1 MSNMNRVEKEVCGRT
16 LSFEH
21 GRVARQADGG
31 LLARYGDTV
40 ILASA
45 VYAKE
50 PPKDYLDYFPLI
62 VDYRVLAYAAGKIP
76 GGFFKREG
84 KPRDKETLTC
94 RLIDRPIRPL
104 FPANFRADTQIVEY
118 LLSTDLE
125 NESEFLGL
133 IAASAALHI
142 SEIPFQGPI
151 GACRVAKINGEF
163 VLNPPMTK
171 EAEAE
176 MWMLYVGIG
185 DEVMTI
191 AGQAREVSPE
201 DIDKGWEL
209 ARPVIKQTLDLQN
222 ELRALV
228 GKPKLVNDKPNVPPE
243 LEAEIRRT
251 AADRIK
257 AANCIV
263 DKLSRGNARSE
274 CSRAVIAELAEK
286 FPNSEKQI
294 REVLDEMV
302 GEDMRKKVIETGVR
316 LDGRKESE
324 VRPIDCS
331 VGVLPRAHGSALFTR
346 GQTQSLSA
354 TTLGTKQDEQVVD
367 DVELE
372 QEERKSYMLH
382 YNFPPFS
389 VGEVKFLRG
398 PGRREIGHGDLAE
411 RGLEAV
417 IPKEEDFPYTIRI
430 VSDILE
436 SNGSSSMASVC
447 AGSLSLMDA
456 GVPIK
461 ASVAGMAMGLITDGD
476 PAASLGT
483 SMPKGAKY
491 TIVTDILGDEDH
503 YGYMDFKVAGTRK
516 GITAI
521 QLDLKLPGVPYS
533 VLAESI
539 RKATTARIHVLD
551 IMDQVIDKPRSDI
564 SKYAPRIVSIVI
576 DKEKIGT
583 VIGPGGKM
591 IRKIT
596 EETGATIDIEDDGTV
611 TIASNK
617 ADSLNAAREWVES
630 LVAEVEVGK
639 LYEGTV
645 TRLMNFGAFVEVLP
659 GKEGLVHISQLG
671 PERYN
676 RVEDAVREGDK
687 VWVKV
692 VEIDDMGRV
701 NLSRRKAM
709 EERGEIPMSDDTGIA
724 SRPPRRGGPPHRGH
738 GDRRDRRGPRR

>member
-1 MSNMNRVEKEVCGRT
+1 MSKIHRVEKEVCGRT
-16 LSFEH
+16 LSLEH
-21 GRVARQADGG
+21 GRVARQSDGG

-50 PPKDYLDYFPLI
+50 PPKEYLDYFPLI

-84 KPRDKETLTC
+84 RPRDKETLTC

-118 LLSTDLE
+118 LFSTDLE

-133 IAASAALHI
+133 VAASAALHI
-142 SEIPFQGPI
+142 SDIPFQGPI
-151 GACRVAKINGEF
+151 GACRVGKIDGEF
-163 VLNPPMTK
+163 VLNPPMAGED
-171 EAEAE
+171 EAD

-185 DEVMTI
+185 DQVMTI
-191 AGQAREVSPE
+191 AGQAREASPE

-209 ARPVIKQTLDLQN
+209 AQPVIKQTIDLQN
-222 ELRALV
+222 ELRALA
-228 GKPKLVNDKPNVPPE
+228 GKPKLVIDKPNVPPE
-243 LEAEIRRT
+243 LEAEIRKV
-251 AADRIK
+251 AADRVK
-257 AANCIV
+257 AANDIV
-263 DKLSRGNARSE
+263 DKLSRGKTRS
-274 CSRAVIAELAEK
+274 SLQRVVIAELAEK
-286 FPNSEKQI
+286 FPDSDKMI
-294 REVLDEMV
+294 KEVLDEMF
-302 GEDMRKKVIETGVR
+302 GEDMRRRVLETGVR
-316 LDGRKESE
+316 LDGRKETE
-324 VRPIDCS
+324 VREIDCA

-346 GQTQSLSA
+346 GQTQSLAA
-354 TTLGTKQDEQVVD
+354 TTLGTRQDEQVID

-372 QEERKSYMLH
+372 VEERKSYMLH

-417 IPKEEDFPYTIRI
+417 IPREEDFPYTVRI

-461 ASVAGMAMGLITDGD
+461 AAVAGMAMGLITDGD
-476 PAASLGT
+476 PSTSLGASL
-483 SMPKGAKY
+483 PKGAKY
-491 TIVTDILGDEDH
+491 RIVTDILGDEDH

-516 GITAI
+516 GITSI

-533 VLAESI
+533 VLAEAI
-539 RKATTARIHVLD
+539 RKATTARLSVLD
-551 IMDQVIDKPRSDI
+551 IMGQTIDKPRPDI
-564 SKYAPRIVSIVI
+564 SKYAPRIISIVI

-617 ADSLNAAREWVES
+617 AESLNAAREWVES

-639 LYEGTV
+639 LYEGMV
-645 TRLMNFGAFVEVLP
+645 TRIMNFGAFVEVLP

-676 RVEDAVREGDK
+676 RVEDAVRVGDK
-687 VWVKV
+687 VWVKA
-692 VEIDDMGRV
+692 VEIDDMGRI

-724 SRPPRRGGPPHRGH
+724 SRPPRRSGPPRRGRD
-738 GDRRDRRGPRR
+738 DRRDRRGPRR

>member
-1 MSNMNRVEKEVCGRT
+1 MHKVEKEVCGRT

-21 GRVARQADGG
+21 GSVARQSDGG

-50 PPKDYLDYFPLI
+50 PPKEYLDYFPLI

-104 FPANFRADTQIVEY
+104 FPPNFRADTQIVEY

-133 IAASAALHI
+133 IAASCALHI
-142 SEIPFQGPI
+142 SDIPFQGPI
-151 GACRVAKINGEF
+151 GACRVGKINGEF

-171 EAEAE
+171 EPEAE

-185 DEVMTI
+185 DQVMTI

-209 ARPVIKQTLDLQN
+209 AAPVIKQTIDLQH

-243 LEAEIRRT
+243 LEAEIRKT
-251 AADRIK
+251 AADRVK
-257 AANCIV
+257 AANDIV
-263 DKLSRGNARSE
+263 DKLSRGNARS
-274 CSRAVIAELAEK
+274 SMQRAVIAELAPK
-286 FPNSEKQI
+286 FPGSDKMIKET
-294 REVLDEMV
+294 LDEMF
-302 GEDMRKKVIETGVR
+302 GEDMRRRVLETGVR
-316 LDGRKESE
+316 LDGRKETE
-324 VRPIDCS
+324 VRQIDCA

-346 GQTQSLSA
+346 GQTQSLAA
-354 TTLGTKQDEQVVD
+354 TTLGTRQDEQVID

-372 QEERKSYMLH
+372 VEERKSYMLH

-417 IPKEEDFPYTIRI
+417 IPKDEDFPYTVRI

-461 ASVAGMAMGLITDGD
+461 AAVAGMAMGLITDGD
-476 PAASLGT
+476 IS
-483 SMPKGAKY
+483 KGAKY
-491 TIVTDILGDEDH
+491 RIVTDILGDEDH

-533 VLAESI
+533 VLAEGI
-539 RKATTARIHVLD
+539 RRATTARLGVLD
-551 IMDQVIDKPRSDI
+551 IMDRTLDKPRPEL

-617 ADSLNAAREWVES
+617 VDALNAAKAWVES
-630 LVAEVEVGK
+630 LVEEVEVGK
-639 LYEGTV
+639 IYEGTV

-676 RVEDAVREGDK
+676 RVEDAVHEGDK

-692 VEIDDMGRV
+692 VEIDDMGRL

-709 EERGEIPMSDDTGIA
+709 EERGEIPPSDDSGIA
-724 SRPPRRGGPPHRGH
+724 SRPPRRGGPPFRGG
-738 GDRRDRRGPRR
+738 GDRHDRRGPRR

>member
-1 MSNMNRVEKEVCGRT
+1 MQRVEKEVCGRT

-21 GRVARQADGG
+21 GQVARQADGG

-50 PPKDYLDYFPLI
+50 PPKEYLDYFPLI

-104 FPANFRADTQIVEY
+104 FPPNFRADTQIVEY

-133 IAASAALHI
+133 IAASCALHI
-142 SEIPFQGPI
+142 SDIPFQGPI
-151 GACRVAKINGEF
+151 GACRVGKINGEF

-171 EAEAE
+171 EPEAE

-185 DEVMTI
+185 DQVMTI

-209 ARPVIKQTLDLQN
+209 AIPVIKQTIDLQN

-228 GKPKLVNDKPNVPPE
+228 GKPKLVNDKPNVPAE
-243 LEAEIRRT
+243 LEAEIRKI
-251 AADRIK
+251 AADRVK
-257 AANCIV
+257 AANDIV
-263 DKLSRGNARSE
+263 DKLSRGNTRSTMQ
-274 CSRAVIAELAEK
+274 RAVIAELAPK
-286 FPNSEKQI
+286 FPGSDKMIKET
-294 REVLDEMV
+294 LDEMF
-302 GEDMRKKVIETGVR
+302 GEDMRRRVLETGVR
-316 LDGRKESE
+316 LDGRNENE
-324 VRPIDCS
+324 VRQIDCA

-346 GQTQSLSA
+346 GQTQSLAA
-354 TTLGTKQDEQVVD
+354 TTLGTRQDEQVID

-372 QEERKSYMLH
+372 VEERKSYMLH

-417 IPKEEDFPYTIRI
+417 IPRDENFPYTVRI

-456 GVPIK
+456 GVPVK
-461 ASVAGMAMGLITDGD
+461 AAVAGMAMGLITDGD
-476 PAASLGT
+476 IA
-483 SMPKGAKY
+483 KGAKY
-491 TIVTDILGDEDH
+491 RIVTDIMGDEDH
-503 YGYMDFKVAGTRK
+503 YGYMDFKIVGTRK

-533 VLAESI
+533 VLAEGI
-539 RKATTARIHVLD
+539 RRATTARFGVLD
-551 IMDQVIDKPRSDI
+551 IMDRTLDKPRADL

-591 IRKIT
+591 IRRIT

-617 ADSLNAAREWVES
+617 VDSLNAAKAWVES
-630 LVAEVEVGK
+630 LVEEVEVGK
-639 LYEGTV
+639 IYEGTV

-676 RVEDAVREGDK
+676 RVENAVHEGDK

-692 VEIDDMGRV
+692 VEIDDMGRL

-709 EERGEIPMSDDTGIA
+709 EERGEIPPSDDSGIA
-724 SRPPRRGGPPHRGH
+724 SRPPRRGGPPFRGG
-738 GDRRDRRGPRR
+738 GDRHDRRGPRR

>member
-1 MSNMNRVEKEVCGRT
+1 LYRVEKEVCGRT
-16 LSFEH
+16 LSFEF
-21 GRVARQADGG
+21 GRVAKQSDGG
-31 LLARYGDTV
+31 VLARYGDTV

-45 VYAKE
+45 VYKKE
-50 PPKDYLDYFPLI
+50 PLSTYQDFFPLT
-62 VDYRVLAYAAGKIP
+62 VDYRELAYAAGKIP

-104 FPANFRADTQIVEY
+104 FPPNFRSETQIVAY
-118 LLSTDLE
+118 LLSTDFL
-125 NESEFLGL
+125 NESDLLGL
-133 IAASAALHI
+133 LAASAALHV
-142 SEIPFQGPI
+142 SEIPFLGPI
-151 GACRVAKINGEF
+151 GACRVGKIAGEY
-163 VLNPPMTK
+163 VLNPDMSK

-176 MWMLYVGIG
+176 MWMMYVGIG
-185 DEVMTI
+185 DQVMTI
-191 AGQAREVSPE
+191 AGQAKEASPE

-209 ARPVIKQTLDLQN
+209 AAPVIRQTIELQE
-222 ELRALV
+222 ELRRAV
-228 GKPKLVNDKPNVPPE
+228 GKPKLVVEKPLVAPE
-243 LEAEIRRT
+243 LETEVRT
-251 AADRIK
+251 RAADKVK
-257 AANCIV
+257 AANDIT
-263 DKLSRGNARSE
+263 DKLARGNARTQL
-274 CSRAVIAELAEK
+274 ALALIAELAEK
-286 FPNSEKQI
+286 FPDSEKAI
-294 REVLDEMV
+294 KELLDEMA
-302 GEDMRKKVIETGVR
+302 GADMLHRVLTTGIR
-316 LDGRKESE
+316 LDGRKETE
-324 VRPIDCS
+324 VRPIECA

-346 GQTQSLSA
+346 GQTQSLAA
-354 TTLGTKQDEQVVD
+354 TTLGTKQDEQVID

-372 QEERKSYMLH
+372 MEEKKSFMLH

-398 PGRREIGHGDLAE
+398 PGRRDIGHGDLAE
-411 RGLEAV
+411 RGLAAV
-417 IPKEEDFPYTIRI
+417 IPVEGEFPYTVRV

-461 ASVAGMAMGLITDGD
+461 AAVAGMAMGLITEGEI
-476 PAASLGT
+476 A
-483 SMPKGAKY
+483 KGAPY
-491 TIVTDILGDEDH
+491 RIVTDILGDEDH

-533 VLAESI
+533 VLAEGL
-539 RKATTARIHVLD
+539 RRATTARLHVLD
-551 IMDQVIDKPRSDI
+551 IMDAAIDKPRPDI

-591 IRKIT
+591 IRRIT

-611 TIASNK
+611 TIAATNPE
-617 ADSLNAAREWVES
+617 ALNAAKEWVES

-639 LYEGTV
+639 VYEGTV
-645 TRLMNFGAFVEVLP
+645 TRLMSFGAFVEILP

-671 PERYN
+671 PERYHN
-676 RVEDAVREGDK
+676 VEDAVHVGDK

-692 VEIDDMGRV
+692 VEIDDQDRV
-701 NLSRRKAM
+701 NLSRKKAM
-709 EERGEIPMSDDTGIA
+709 EERGEIPPSDDPGLA
-724 SRPPRRGGPPHRGH
+724 VRPPRRGGPPRH
-738 GDRRDRRGPRR
+738 GDRDRGRGGRDRDDRRRRRF

>member
-1 MSNMNRVEKEVCGRT
+1 MSKINRVEKEVCGRT

-50 PPKDYLDYFPLI
+50 PPKEYLDYFPLI

-133 IAASAALHI
+133 VAASAALHI

-151 GACRVAKINGEF
+151 GACRVAKLGGEF
-163 VLNPPMTK
+163 VLNPPMTE

-185 DEVMTI
+185 DQVMTI

-209 ARPVIKQTLDLQN
+209 ALPVIKQTIDLQN
-222 ELRALV
+222 ELRQLV
-228 GKPKLVNDKPNVPPE
+228 GRPKLSNEKPNVAPE
-243 LEAEIRRT
+243 LEAEIRRV
-251 AADRIK
+251 AADRVK
-257 AANCIV
+257 AANATV
-263 DKLSRGNARSE
+263 DKLARGNARGE
-274 CSRAVIAELAEK
+274 LSRAVIAELAEK
-286 FPNSEKQI
+286 FPDSEKQMK
-294 REVLDEMV
+294 EVLDEMV
-302 GEDMRKKVIETGVR
+302 GEDMRRRVLETGVR
-316 LDGRKESE
+316 LDGRKENE
-324 VRPIDCS
+324 VRPIDCA

-346 GQTQSLSA
+346 GQTQSLAA
-354 TTLGTKQDEQVVD
+354 TTLGTKQDEQVID

-372 QEERKSYMLH
+372 AEERKSYMLH

-411 RGLEAV
+411 RAVEAV
-417 IPKEEDFPYTIRI
+417 IPREEDFPYTIRI

-456 GVPIK
+456 GVPVK
-461 ASVAGMAMGLITDGD
+461 ASVAGMAMGLITDGEI
-476 PAASLGT
+476 A
-483 SMPKGAKY
+483 KGARY
-491 TIVTDILGDEDH
+491 LIVTDIMGDEDH
-503 YGYMDFKVAGTRK
+503 YGYMDFKVAGTRQ

-533 VLAESI
+533 VLAEGI
-539 RKATTARIHVLD
+539 RKATTARLSVLD
-551 IMDQVIDKPRSDI
+551 VMDRVIDKPRSDI

-617 ADSLNAAREWVES
+617 AEALNAAREWVES

-676 RVEDAVREGDK
+676 RVEDAVQVGDK

-724 SRPPRRGGPPHRGH
+724 SRPPRRGGPPHRGR
-738 GDRRDRRGPRR
+738 GRDDRHDRRGSRR

>member
-1 MSNMNRVEKEVCGRT
+1 MQRVEKEVCGRT
-16 LSFEH
+16 LSLEH
-21 GRVARQADGG
+21 GQVARQSDGG
-31 LLARYGDTV
+31 VLARYGDTV

-50 PPKDYLDYFPLI
+50 PPKEYLDYFPLI

-133 IAASAALHI
+133 VAASAALHI
-142 SEIPFQGPI
+142 SEIPFQGPV
-151 GACRVAKINGEF
+151 GACRVGKFGDEF
-163 VLNPPMTK
+163 VLNPPMTRET
-171 EAEAE
+171 EAD

-185 DEVMTI
+185 DQVMTI

-209 ARPVIKQTLDLQN
+209 AQPVIKQTIELQE
-222 ELRALV
+222 ELRKLV

-243 LEAEIRRT
+243 LEAEIRRV
-251 AADRIK
+251 AADRVK
-257 AANCIV
+257 AIHDTV
-263 DKLSRGNARSE
+263 DKLARGNARSQL
-274 CSRAVIAELAEK
+274 SRAVIAELAPK
-286 FPNSEKQI
+286 FPGSDKMI
-294 REVLDEMV
+294 KEVLDEMF
-302 GEDMRKKVIETGVR
+302 GEDMRRRVLETGVR
-316 LDGRKESE
+316 LDGRNETE
-324 VRPIDCS
+324 VRQIDCA

-346 GQTQSLSA
+346 GQTQSLAA
-354 TTLGTKQDEQVVD
+354 TTLGTRQDEQVID

-372 QEERKSYMLH
+372 VEERKSYMLH

-417 IPKEEDFPYTIRI
+417 IPRDENFPYTVRI

-456 GVPIK
+456 GVPVK
-461 ASVAGMAMGLITDGD
+461 AAVAGMAMGLITDGD
-476 PAASLGT
+476 IS
-483 SMPKGAKY
+483 KGAKY
-491 TIVTDILGDEDH
+491 RIVTDIMGDEDH

-533 VLAESI
+533 VLAEGI
-539 RKATTARIHVLD
+539 RRSTTARIGVLD
-551 IMDQVIDKPRSDI
+551 IMDKTIDKPRPDL

-617 ADSLNAAREWVES
+617 VDSLNAAKAWVES
-630 LVAEVEVGK
+630 LVEEVEVGK
-639 LYEGTV
+639 IYEGTV

-709 EERGEIPMSDDTGIA
+709 EERGEIPPSDDSGIA
-724 SRPPRRGGPPHRGH
+724 SRPPRRGGPPFRGG

>member
-1 MSNMNRVEKEVCGRT
+1 MHKVEKEVCGRT

-21 GRVARQADGG
+21 GSVARQSDGG

-50 PPKDYLDYFPLI
+50 PPKEYLDYFPLI

-133 IAASAALHI
+133 IAASCALHI
-142 SEIPFQGPI
+142 SDIPFQGPI
-151 GACRVAKINGEF
+151 GACRVGKIGGEF

-171 EAEAE
+171 EPEAE

-185 DEVMTI
+185 DQVMTI
-191 AGQAREVSPE
+191 AGQAREVSRE

-209 ARPVIKQTLDLQN
+209 AIPVIKQTIDLQS

-243 LEAEIRRT
+243 LEAEIRKT
-251 AADRIK
+251 AADRVK
-257 AANCIV
+257 AANDIV
-263 DKLSRGNARSE
+263 DKLSRGNARS
-274 CSRAVIAELAEK
+274 SMQRAVIAELSEK
-286 FPNSEKQI
+286 FPGSDKMIKET
-294 REVLDEMV
+294 LDEMF
-302 GEDMRKKVIETGVR
+302 GEDMRRRVLETGVR
-316 LDGRKESE
+316 LDGRKETE
-324 VRPIDCS
+324 VRQIDCA

-346 GQTQSLSA
+346 GQTQSLAA
-354 TTLGTKQDEQVVD
+354 TTLGTRQDEQVID

-372 QEERKSYMLH
+372 VEERKSYMLH

-417 IPKEEDFPYTIRI
+417 IPKDEDFPYTVRI

-436 SNGSSSMASVC
+436 SNGSSSMASIC

-456 GVPIK
+456 GVPVK
-461 ASVAGMAMGLITDGD
+461 AAVAGMAMGLITDGD
-476 PAASLGT
+476 IS
-483 SMPKGAKY
+483 KGAKY
-491 TIVTDILGDEDH
+491 RIVTDIMGDEDH

-533 VLAESI
+533 VLAEGI
-539 RKATTARIHVLD
+539 RQSTTARLSVLD
-551 IMDQVIDKPRSDI
+551 IMDRTIDKPRPDL

-617 ADSLNAAREWVES
+617 VDALNAAKAWVES
-630 LVAEVEVGK
+630 LVEEVEVGK
-639 LYEGTV
+639 IYEGTV

-676 RVEDAVREGDK
+676 RVEDAVHEGDK

-692 VEIDDMGRV
+692 VEIDDMGRL

-709 EERGEIPMSDDTGIA
+709 EERGEIPPSDDSGIA
-724 SRPPRRGGPPHRGH
+724 SRPPRRGGPPFRGG
-738 GDRRDRRGPRR
+738 GDRHDRRGPRR

>member
-1 MSNMNRVEKEVCGRT
+1 MSKTNRVEKEVCGRT

-21 GRVARQADGG
+21 GSVARQADGG

-50 PPKDYLDYFPLI
+50 PPREYLDYFPLI

-133 IAASAALHI
+133 VAASAALHI
-142 SEIPFQGPI
+142 SDIPFLGPI
-151 GACRVAKINGEF
+151 GACRVGKIGGEF

-171 EAEAE
+171 EPEAE
-176 MWMLYVGIG
+176 MWMLYVSIG
-185 DEVMTI
+185 DQVMTI
-191 AGQAREVSPE
+191 AGQALEVSPE

-209 ARPVIKQTLDLQN
+209 AQPVIKQTIEMQE
-222 ELRALV
+222 ELRKLV
-228 GKPKLVNDKPNVPPE
+228 GKPKLVNDKPNVPAE
-243 LEAEIRRT
+243 LEAEIRKV
-251 AADRIK
+251 AADRVK
-257 AANCIV
+257 SANEIV
-263 DKLSRGNARSE
+263 DKLSRGNTRRSLQ
-274 CSRAVIAELAEK
+274 RAVIAELAEK
-286 FPNSEKQI
+286 FPDSDKMI
-294 REVLDEMV
+294 KEVLDEMF
-302 GEDMRKKVIETGVR
+302 GEDMRRRVLETGVR
-316 LDGRKESE
+316 LDGRKETE
-324 VRPIDCS
+324 VREIDCA

-346 GQTQSLSA
+346 GQTQSLAA
-354 TTLGTKQDEQVVD
+354 TTLGTRQDEQVID

-372 QEERKSYMLH
+372 VEERKSYMLL

-417 IPKEEDFPYTIRI
+417 IPKDDDFPYTVRI

-456 GVPIK
+456 GVPVK
-461 ASVAGMAMGLITDGD
+461 AAVAGMAMGLITDGD
-476 PAASLGT
+476 IA
-483 SMPKGAKY
+483 KGAKY
-491 TIVTDILGDEDH
+491 RIVTDILGDEDH

-516 GITAI
+516 GITSI

-533 VLAESI
+533 VLAEGI
-539 RKATTARIHVLD
+539 RRATTARLGVLD
-551 IMDQVIDKPRSDI
+551 IMDRTLDKPRPDL

-617 ADSLNAAREWVES
+617 VDALNAAKAWVES
-630 LVAEVEVGK
+630 LVEEVEVGK
-639 LYEGTV
+639 LYEGRV
-645 TRLMNFGAFVEVLP
+645 TRIMNFGAFVEVLP

-676 RVEDAVREGDK
+676 RVEDAVNEGDR

-709 EERGEIPMSDDTGIA
+709 EERGEIPPSDDTGIA
-724 SRPPRRGGPPHRGH
+724 SRPPRRGGPPHRGRD
-738 GDRRDRRGPRR
+738 GRRDRRGPRR

>member
-1 MSNMNRVEKEVCGRT
+1 MSKINRVEKDVCGRT

-21 GRVARQADGG
+21 GLVARQSDGG

-50 PPKDYLDYFPLI
+50 PPKDYLDYFPMI

-133 IAASAALHI
+133 VAASAALHI
-142 SEIPFQGPI
+142 SDIPFQGPI
-151 GACRVAKINGEF
+151 GACRVGKINGEF
-163 VLNPPMTK
+163 VLNPPMTREP
-171 EAEAE
+171 EAD

-185 DEVMTI
+185 DQVMTI

-209 ARPVIKQTLDLQN
+209 AQPVIKQTIDLQH

-243 LEAEIRRT
+243 LEAEIRRV
-251 AADRIK
+251 AADGVK
-257 AANCIV
+257 AANDTV
-263 DKLSRGNARSE
+263 DKLARGTARSALQR
-274 CSRAVIAELAEK
+274 SVIAGLAEK
-286 FPNSEKQI
+286 FPGSDKMIKET
-294 REVLDEMV
+294 LDEMF
-302 GEDMRKKVIETGVR
+302 GEDMRRRVLETGVR
-316 LDGRKESE
+316 LDGRNETE
-324 VRPIDCS
+324 VRQIDCA

-346 GQTQSLSA
+346 GQTQSLAA
-354 TTLGTKQDEQVVD
+354 TTLGTRQDEQVID

-372 QEERKSYMLH
+372 VEERKSYMLH

-417 IPKEEDFPYTIRI
+417 IPKDDDFPYTVRI

-456 GVPIK
+456 GVPVK
-461 ASVAGMAMGLITDGD
+461 AAVAGMAMGLITDGD
-476 PAASLGT
+476 IA
-483 SMPKGAKY
+483 KGAKY
-491 TIVTDILGDEDH
+491 RIVTDIMGDEDH

-533 VLAESI
+533 VLAEGI
-539 RKATTARIHVLD
+539 RKATTARMSVLD
-551 IMDQVIDKPRSDI
+551 IMDKVIDKPRPDL

-617 ADSLNAAREWVES
+617 VDALNAAKEWVES

-639 LYEGTV
+639 TYEGTV

-709 EERGEIPMSDDTGIA
+709 EERGEIPPSDDTGIA
-724 SRPPRRGGPPHRGH
+724 SRPPRRGGPPHRGRD
-738 GDRRDRRGPRR
+738 DRRPRR

>member
-1 MSNMNRVEKEVCGRT
+1 MQRVEKEVCGRT

-21 GRVARQADGG
+21 GQVARQSDGG
-31 LLARYGDTV
+31 ILARYGDTV

-118 LLSTDLE
+118 LLSTDME

-133 IAASAALHI
+133 IAASCALHI
-142 SEIPFQGPI
+142 SDIPFQGPI
-151 GACRVAKINGEF
+151 GACRVGKINGEF

-171 EAEAE
+171 EPEAD

-185 DEVMTI
+185 DQVMTI

-209 ARPVIKQTLDLQN
+209 AVPVIKQTIDLQN

-228 GKPKLVNDKPNVPPE
+228 GKPKLVNDKPNVPAE
-243 LEAEIRRT
+243 LEAEIRKV
-251 AADRIK
+251 AADRVK
-257 AANCIV
+257 AANDTV
-263 DKLSRGNARSE
+263 DKLSRGNTRS
-274 CSRAVIAELAEK
+274 SMQRAVIAELAPK
-286 FPNSEKQI
+286 FPGSDKMIKET
-294 REVLDEMV
+294 LDEMF
-302 GEDMRKKVIETGVR
+302 GEDMRRRVLETGVR
-316 LDGRKESE
+316 LDGRNETE
-324 VRPIDCS
+324 VRQIDCA
-331 VGVLPRAHGSALFTR
+331 VGILPRAHGSALFTR
-346 GQTQSLSA
+346 GQTQSLAA
-354 TTLGTKQDEQVVD
+354 TTLGTRQDEQVID

-372 QEERKSYMLH
+372 VEERKSYMLH

-417 IPKEEDFPYTIRI
+417 IPKDDDFPYTVRI

-456 GVPIK
+456 GVPVK
-461 ASVAGMAMGLITDGD
+461 AAVAGMAMGLITDGD
-476 PAASLGT
+476 IS
-483 SMPKGAKY
+483 KGAKY
-491 TIVTDILGDEDH
+491 RIVTDIMGDEDH
-503 YGYMDFKVAGTRK
+503 YGYMDFKIVGTRK

-533 VLAESI
+533 VLAEGI
-539 RKATTARIHVLD
+539 RRSTTARLGVLD
-551 IMDQVIDKPRSDI
+551 IMDKAIDKPRPDL
-564 SKYAPRIVSIVI
+564 SKYAPRIISIVI

-591 IRKIT
+591 IRRIT

-617 ADSLNAAREWVES
+617 VDSLNAAKAWVES
-630 LVAEVEVGK
+630 LVEVAEVGK

-676 RVEDAVREGDK
+676 RVEDAVKEGDK

-692 VEIDDMGRV
+692 VEIDDMGRL

-709 EERGEIPMSDDTGIA
+709 EERGEIPPSDDSGIA
-724 SRPPRRGGPPHRGH
+724 ARPPRRGGPPFRGG
-738 GDRRDRRGPRR
+738 GDRHDRRGPRR

>member
-1 MSNMNRVEKEVCGRT
+1 MQRVERDICGRK

-50 PPKDYLDYFPLI
+50 PPREYLDYFPLI

-142 SEIPFQGPI
+142 SEIPFLGPI
-151 GACRVAKINGEF
+151 GACRVAKIGGEF
-163 VLNPPMTK
+163 VLNPPMTR

-185 DEVMTI
+185 DQVMTI

-209 ARPVIKQTLDLQN
+209 AQPVIKETIDLQN

-243 LEAEIRRT
+243 LEAAIRTT
-251 AADRIK
+251 AADRVK
-257 AANCIV
+257 ATNDIV
-263 DKLSRGNARSE
+263 DKLSRGGARGVLQ
-274 CSRAVIAELAEK
+274 RAVISEL
-286 FPNSEKQI
+286 SEKYPSSDKMI
-294 REVLDEMV
+294 KEVLDEMF
-302 GEDMRKKVIETGVR
+302 GEDMRRRVLETGVR
-316 LDGRKESE
+316 LDGRNESE
-324 VRPIDCS
+324 VRPIECA

-346 GQTQSLSA
+346 GQTQSLAA
-354 TTLGTKQDEQVVD
+354 TTLGTKQDEQVID

-372 QEERKSYMLH
+372 VEERKSYMLH
-382 YNFPPFS
+382 YNFPPLS

-417 IPKEEDFPYTIRI
+417 IPREEDFPYTVRI

-456 GVPIK
+456 GVPVK
-461 ASVAGMAMGLITDGD
+461 AAVAGMAMGLITDGD
-476 PAASLGT
+476 IA
-483 SMPKGAKY
+483 KGAKY
-491 TIVTDILGDEDH
+491 RIVTDILGDEDH

-533 VLAESI
+533 VLAEGI
-539 RKATTARIHVLD
+539 RKATTARLSVLD
-551 IMDQVIDKPRSDI
+551 IMDKAIDKPRPDL

-617 ADSLNAAREWVES
+617 VDALNAAKEWVES
-630 LVAEVEVGK
+630 LVEEVQVGK

-676 RVEDAVREGDK
+676 RVEDAVNEGDK

-709 EERGEIPMSDDTGIA
+709 EERGEIPPSDDTGIA
-724 SRPPRRGGPPHRGH
+724 SRPPRRGGPPHRGRD
-738 GDRRDRRGPRR
+738 DRRDRRGPRR

>member
-1 MSNMNRVEKEVCGRT
+1 MQRVEKEVCGRT

-21 GRVARQADGG
+21 GQVARQSDGG
-31 LLARYGDTV
+31 ILARYGDTV

-104 FPANFRADTQIVEY
+104 FPPNFRADTQIVEY
-118 LLSTDLE
+118 LLSTDME

-133 IAASAALHI
+133 IAASCALHI
-142 SEIPFQGPI
+142 SDIPFQGPI
-151 GACRVAKINGEF
+151 GACRVGKINGEF

-171 EAEAE
+171 EPEAE

-185 DEVMTI
+185 DQVMTI

-209 ARPVIKQTLDLQN
+209 AVPVIKQTIDLQN

-228 GKPKLVNDKPNVPPE
+228 GKPKLVNDKPNVPAE
-243 LEAEIRRT
+243 LEAEIRKV
-251 AADRIK
+251 AVDRVK
-257 AANCIV
+257 AANDIV
-263 DKLSRGNARSE
+263 DKLSRGNTRSTMQ
-274 CSRAVIAELAEK
+274 RAVIAELAPK
-286 FPNSEKQI
+286 FPGSDKMIKET
-294 REVLDEMV
+294 LDEMF
-302 GEDMRKKVIETGVR
+302 GEDMRRRVLETGVR
-316 LDGRKESE
+316 LDGRNETE
-324 VRPIDCS
+324 VRQIDCA

-346 GQTQSLSA
+346 GQTQSLAA
-354 TTLGTKQDEQVVD
+354 TTLGTRQDEQVID

-372 QEERKSYMLH
+372 VEERKSYMLH

-417 IPKEEDFPYTIRI
+417 IPKDDDFPYTVRI

-456 GVPIK
+456 GVPVK
-461 ASVAGMAMGLITDGD
+461 AAVAGMAMGLITDGD
-476 PAASLGT
+476 IS
-483 SMPKGAKY
+483 KGAKY
-491 TIVTDILGDEDH
+491 MIVTDIMGDEDH
-503 YGYMDFKVAGTRK
+503 YGYMDFKIVGTRK

-533 VLAESI
+533 VLAEGI
-539 RKATTARIHVLD
+539 RRSTTARLGVLD
-551 IMDQVIDKPRSDI
+551 IMDKAIDKPRPDL

-576 DKEKIGT
+576 DKAKIGT

-591 IRKIT
+591 IRRIT

-617 ADSLNAAREWVES
+617 VDSLNAAKAWVES
-630 LVAEVEVGK
+630 LVEEVEVGK

-676 RVEDAVREGDK
+676 QVEDAVREGDK

-692 VEIDDMGRV
+692 MEIDEMGRV

-709 EERGEIPMSDDTGIA
+709 EERGEIPPSDDSGIA
-724 SRPPRRGGPPHRGH
+724 SRPPRRGGPPFRGG
-738 GDRRDRRGPRR
+738 GDRHDRRGPRR

>member
-1 MSNMNRVEKEVCGRT
+1 VYRIEKEVCGRT
-16 LSFEH
+16 LSLEF
-21 GRVARQADGG
+21 GRVARQSDGG
-31 LLARYGDTV
+31 VLARYGDTV

-45 VYAKE
+45 VYRKE
-50 PPKDYLDYFPLI
+50 PPTTYQDFFPLT
-62 VDYRVLAYAAGKIP
+62 VDYRELAYAAGKIP

-94 RLIDRPIRPL
+94 RLIDRPVRPL
-104 FPANFRADTQIVEY
+104 FPPNFRNETQIVAY
-118 LLSTDLE
+118 LLSTDFE
-125 NESEFLGL
+125 NESDPLAL

-142 SEIPFQGPI
+142 SEIPFLGPI
-151 GACRVAKINGEF
+151 GACRVGKLGGEF
-163 VLNPPMTK
+163 VLNPLMGK
-171 EAEAE
+171 ENEAE
-176 MWMLYVGIG
+176 MWMIYVGIG

-191 AGQAREVSPE
+191 AGQAKEASPE

-209 ARPVIKQTLDLQN
+209 ARPVIKQTIDMQN
-222 ELRALV
+222 ELRAAI
-228 GKPKLVNDKPNVPPE
+228 GKPKLAFVKPLVPPE
-243 LEAEIRRT
+243 LLTEVKRLG
-251 AADRIK
+251 ADKVK
-257 AANCIV
+257 AANDIV
-263 DKLSRGNARSE
+263 DKLARGNTRTQLTQD
-274 CSRAVIAELAEK
+274 VIAALAEK
-286 FPNSEKQI
+286 FPDSDKAIKEL
-294 REVLDEMV
+294 LDEMA
-302 GEDMRKKVIETGVR
+302 GEDMRRRVLETGIR
-316 LDGRKESE
+316 LDGRKETE
-324 VRPIDCS
+324 VRPIECAI
-331 VGVLPRAHGSALFTR
+331 GILPRAHGSALFTR
-346 GQTQSLSA
+346 GQTQSLAA
-354 TTLGTKQDEQVVD
+354 TTLGTKQDEQVID

-372 QEERKSYMLH
+372 MEEKKSFMLH

-398 PGRREIGHGDLAE
+398 PGRRDIGHGDLAE
-411 RGLEAV
+411 RGLAAV
-417 IPKEEDFPYTIRI
+417 IPGEGDFPYTVRI

-461 ASVAGMAMGLITDGD
+461 AAVAGMAMGLITDGEI
-476 PAASLGT
+476 S
-483 SMPKGAKY
+483 KGAKY
-491 TIVTDILGDEDH
+491 RIVTDILGDEDH
-503 YGYMDFKVAGTRK
+503 YGYMDFKIAGTRK

-533 VLAESI
+533 VLAEGI
-539 RKATTARIHVLD
+539 RRATTARLHVLD
-551 IMDQVIDKPRSDI
+551 VMDATIDKPRPDL
-564 SKYAPRIVSIVI
+564 SKYAPRIISIVI

-617 ADSLNAAREWVES
+617 VDSLNAAKAWVES
-630 LVAEVEVGK
+630 LVEEVEVGK

-671 PERYN
+671 PDRY
-676 RVEDAVREGDK
+676 RQVEDAVHVGDK

-692 VEIDDMGRV
+692 VEIDDMGRL

-709 EERGEIPMSDDTGIA
+709 EERGEIPPSDDSGIA
-724 SRPPRRGGPPHRGH
+724 SRPPRRGGPPGR
-738 GDRRDRRGPRR
+738 GDRGRDDHRRRRY

>member
-1 MSNMNRVEKEVCGRT
+1 MSKISRVEKQVCGRT

-21 GRVARQADGG
+21 GGVARQADGG

-50 PPKDYLDYFPLI
+50 PPKEYLDYFPLI

-104 FPANFRADTQIVEY
+104 FPENFRADTQIVEY

-133 IAASAALHI
+133 VAASAALHI
-142 SEIPFQGPI
+142 SDIPFQGPI
-151 GACRVAKINGEF
+151 GACRVAKLGGEF

-185 DEVMTI
+185 DQVMTI
-191 AGQAREVSPE
+191 AGQAREVPPE
-201 DIDKGWEL
+201 DIDKGWAL
-209 ARPVIKQTLDLQN
+209 AQPVIKQTIELQE
-222 ELRALV
+222 ELRGLV
-228 GKPKLVNDKPNVPPE
+228 GKPKLVNEKPSVEPE
-243 LEAEIRRT
+243 LAAEIRRV
-251 AADRIK
+251 ALDRVK

-274 CSRAVIAELAEK
+274 CGRAVVAELGEK
-286 FPNSEKQI
+286 FPNCEKQI
-294 REVLDEMV
+294 REVLDELV
-302 GEDMRKKVIETGVR
+302 GEDMRKKVLETGVR

-324 VRPIDCS
+324 VRPIDCA

-346 GQTQSLSA
+346 GQTQSLAA

-417 IPKEEDFPYTIRI
+417 IPKEEDFPYTVRI

-456 GVPIK
+456 GVPVK
-461 ASVAGMAMGLITDGD
+461 AAVAGMAMGLITEGD
-476 PAASLGT
+476 IA
-483 SMPKGAKY
+483 KGAKY
-491 TIVTDILGDEDH
+491 LIVTDIIGDEDH

-533 VLAESI
+533 VLGEGI
-539 RKATTARIHVLD
+539 RKATTARLHVLD
-551 IMDQVIDKPRSDI
+551 IMDKVIDKPRPDI

-617 ADSLNAAREWVES
+617 AESLSAAKEWVES

-639 LYEGTV
+639 LYEGMV
-645 TRLMNFGAFVEVLP
+645 TRIINFGAFVEVLP

-671 PERYN
+671 PERYD
-676 RVEDAVREGDK
+676 RVEDAVRVGDK

-709 EERGEIPMSDDTGIA
+709 EERGEIPMSGDTGIA
-724 SRPPRRGGPPHRGH
+724 ARPPRRGGPSHRGRGH
-738 GDRRDRRGPRR
+738 DDRRDRRGHRH

>member
-1 MSNMNRVEKEVCGRT
+1 MQRVEKEVCGRT

-21 GRVARQADGG
+21 GQVARQADGG

-104 FPANFRADTQIVEY
+104 FPPNFRCDTQIVEY

-133 IAASAALHI
+133 IAASCALHI
-142 SEIPFQGPI
+142 SDIPFQGPI
-151 GACRVAKINGEF
+151 GACRVGKIGGEF

-171 EAEAE
+171 EPEAE

-185 DEVMTI
+185 DQVMTI

-209 ARPVIKQTLDLQN
+209 ARPVIKQTIELQE
-222 ELRALV
+222 ELRKLV

-243 LEAEIRRT
+243 LEAEIRRV
-251 AADRIK
+251 AVDRVK
-257 AANCIV
+257 VANDIV
-263 DKLSRGNARSE
+263 DKLARGNARGDLR
-274 CSRAVIAELAEK
+274 RAVIAELTEK
-286 FPNSEKQI
+286 FPGSDRQI
-294 REVLDEMV
+294 KEVLDEMT
-302 GEDMRKKVIETGVR
+302 GEEMRRRVLATGVR
-316 LDGRKESE
+316 LDGRNETE
-324 VRPIDCS
+324 VRQIDCA

-346 GQTQSLSA
+346 GQTQSLAA
-354 TTLGTKQDEQVVD
+354 TTLGTRQDEQVID

-372 QEERKSYMLH
+372 VEERKSYMLH

-417 IPKEEDFPYTIRI
+417 IPKDEDFPYTVRI

-461 ASVAGMAMGLITDGD
+461 AAVAGMAMGLITDGD
-476 PAASLGT
+476 IS
-483 SMPKGAKY
+483 KGAKY
-491 TIVTDILGDEDH
+491 RIVTDILGDEDH

-533 VLAESI
+533 VLAEGI
-539 RKATTARIHVLD
+539 RRATTARLGVLD
-551 IMDQVIDKPRSDI
+551 IMDRTLDKPRPEL

-617 ADSLNAAREWVES
+617 VDSLNAAKAWVES
-630 LVAEVEVGK
+630 LVEEVEVGK

-676 RVEDAVREGDK
+676 RVEDAVKEGDK

-692 VEIDDMGRV
+692 VEIDDMGRL

-709 EERGEIPMSDDTGIA
+709 EERGEIPASDDSGIA
-724 SRPPRRGGPPHRGH
+724 ARPPRRGGPPFRG
-738 GDRRDRRGPRR
+738 GGDRRGPRR

>member
-1 MSNMNRVEKEVCGRT
+1 MQRVEKEVCGRT

-21 GRVARQADGG
+21 GQVARQADGG

-50 PPKDYLDYFPLI
+50 PPKEYLDYFPLI

-104 FPANFRADTQIVEY
+104 FPPNFRCDTQIVEY

-133 IAASAALHI
+133 IAASCALHI
-142 SEIPFQGPI
+142 SDIPFQGPI
-151 GACRVAKINGEF
+151 GACRVGKIGGEF

-171 EAEAE
+171 EPEAE

-185 DEVMTI
+185 DQVMTI

-209 ARPVIKQTLDLQN
+209 ARPVIKQTIELQE
-222 ELRALV
+222 ELRKLV
-228 GKPKLVNDKPNVPPE
+228 GKPKLVNDKPNVLPE
-243 LEAEIRRT
+243 LEVEIRRV
-251 AADRIK
+251 AVDRVK
-257 AANCIV
+257 AANDIV
-263 DKLSRGNARSE
+263 DKLARGNARGDLR
-274 CSRAVIAELAEK
+274 RAVIAELAEK
-286 FPNSEKQI
+286 FPGSDRQI
-294 REVLDEMV
+294 KEVLDEMT
-302 GEDMRKKVIETGVR
+302 GEEMRRRVLATGVR
-316 LDGRKESE
+316 LDGRNETE
-324 VRPIDCS
+324 VRQIDCA

-346 GQTQSLSA
+346 GQTQSRAA
-354 TTLGTKQDEQVVD
+354 TTLGTRQDEQVID

-372 QEERKSYMLH
+372 VEERKSYMLH

-417 IPKEEDFPYTIRI
+417 IPKDEDFPYTVRI

-461 ASVAGMAMGLITDGD
+461 AAVAGMAMGLITDGD
-476 PAASLGT
+476 IS
-483 SMPKGAKY
+483 KGAKY
-491 TIVTDILGDEDH
+491 RIVTDIMGDEDH
-503 YGYMDFKVAGTRK
+503 YGYMDFKIVGTRK

-533 VLAESI
+533 VLAEGI
-539 RKATTARIHVLD
+539 RRATTARLGVLD
-551 IMDQVIDKPRSDI
+551 IMDRTLDKPRADL

-591 IRKIT
+591 IRRIT

-617 ADSLNAAREWVES
+617 VDSLNAAKAWVES
-630 LVAEVEVGK
+630 LVEEAEVGK

-645 TRLMNFGAFVEVLP
+645 TRIMNFGAFVEVLP

-676 RVEDAVREGDK
+676 RVEDAVKEGDK

-692 VEIDDMGRV
+692 VEIDDMGRL

-709 EERGEIPMSDDTGIA
+709 EERGEIPKSDDSGIA
-724 SRPPRRGGPPHRGH
+724 DRPPRRGGPPFRGG
-738 GDRRDRRGPRR
+738 GDRHDRRGPRR

>member
-1 MSNMNRVEKEVCGRT
+1 MHKVEKEVCGRT

-21 GRVARQADGG
+21 GQVARQSDGG
-31 LLARYGDTV
+31 VLARYGDTV

-45 VYAKE
+45 VYAKD

-62 VDYRVLAYAAGKIP
+62 VDYRVLSYAAGKIP

-104 FPANFRADTQIVEY
+104 FPPNFRSDTQIIEY

-125 NESEFLGL
+125 NESEFLGMV
-133 IAASAALHI
+133 AASAALHI
-142 SEIPFQGPI
+142 SDIPFQGPL
-151 GACRVAKINGEF
+151 GACRVGKIAGEF
-163 VLNPPMTK
+163 VLNPPMAK
-171 EAEAE
+171 ETEAD

-185 DEVMTI
+185 DQVMTI

-209 ARPVIKQTLDLQN
+209 ALPVIKQTIDLQN

-228 GKPKLVNDKPNVPPE
+228 GKPKLVCDKPNVAPE
-243 LEAEIRRT
+243 LEAEIRRVG
-251 AADRIK
+251 ADRVK
-257 AANCIV
+257 AANDIV
-263 DKLSRGNARSE
+263 DKLARGNARGDLR
-274 CSRAVIAELAEK
+274 RAVIAELAEK
-286 FPNSEKQI
+286 FPGSDRQI
-294 REVLDEMV
+294 KEVLDEMA
-302 GEDMRKKVIETGVR
+302 GEDMRRRVLATGVR
-316 LDGRKESE
+316 LDGRNETE
-324 VRPIDCS
+324 VRQIDCA
-331 VGVLPRAHGSALFTR
+331 VGILPRAHGSALFTR
-346 GQTQSLSA
+346 GQTQALAA
-354 TTLGTKQDEQVVD
+354 TTLGTRQDEQVID

-372 QEERKSYMLH
+372 VEERKSYMLH

-411 RGLEAV
+411 RGLDAI
-417 IPKEEDFPYTIRI
+417 IPKDDDFPYTVRI

-456 GVPIK
+456 GVPVK
-461 ASVAGMAMGLITDGD
+461 AAVAGMAMGLITDGD
-476 PAASLGT
+476 IA
-483 SMPKGAKY
+483 KGAKY
-491 TIVTDILGDEDH
+491 RIVTDILGDEDH
-503 YGYMDFKVAGTRK
+503 YGYMDFKIAGTRA
-516 GITAI
+516 GITSI

-533 VLAESI
+533 VLAEGI
-539 RKATTARIHVLD
+539 RRATTARLGVLD
-551 IMDQVIDKPRSDI
+551 IMDRTIDKPRADL

-611 TIASNK
+611 TIASSK
-617 ADSLNAAREWVES
+617 VDALNAAKAWVES
-630 LVAEVEVGK
+630 LVEEVEVGK

-676 RVEDAVREGDK
+676 RVEDAVHEGDK

-692 VEIDDMGRV
+692 VEIDEMGRV

-709 EERGEIPMSDDTGIA
+709 EERGEIPPSDDTGIA
-724 SRPPRRGGPPHRGH
+724 SRPPRRGGPPFRGRD
-738 GDRRDRRGPRR
+738 DRRDRRGPRR

>member
-1 MSNMNRVEKEVCGRT
+1 MQRVERDICGRK

-50 PPKDYLDYFPLI
+50 PPREYLDYFPLI

-142 SEIPFQGPI
+142 SEIPFLGPI
-151 GACRVAKINGEF
+151 GACRVAKIGGEF
-163 VLNPPMTK
+163 VLNPPMTR

-185 DEVMTI
+185 DQVMTI

-209 ARPVIKQTLDLQN
+209 AQPVIKETIDLQN

-243 LEAEIRRT
+243 LEAAIRTT
-251 AADRIK
+251 AADRVK
-257 AANCIV
+257 ATNDIV
-263 DKLSRGNARSE
+263 DKLSRGGARGVLQ
-274 CSRAVIAELAEK
+274 RAVISEL
-286 FPNSEKQI
+286 SEKYPSSDKMI
-294 REVLDEMV
+294 KEVLDEMF
-302 GEDMRKKVIETGVR
+302 GEDMRRRVLETGVR
-316 LDGRKESE
+316 LDGRNESE
-324 VRPIDCS
+324 VRPIECA

-346 GQTQSLSA
+346 GQTQSLAA
-354 TTLGTKQDEQVVD
+354 TTLGTKQDEQVID

-372 QEERKSYMLH
+372 VEERKSYMLH

-417 IPKEEDFPYTIRI
+417 IPREEDFPYTVRI

-456 GVPIK
+456 GVPVK
-461 ASVAGMAMGLITDGD
+461 AAVAGMAMGLITDGD
-476 PAASLGT
+476 IA
-483 SMPKGAKY
+483 KGAKY
-491 TIVTDILGDEDH
+491 RIVTDILGDEDH

-533 VLAESI
+533 VLAEGI
-539 RKATTARIHVLD
+539 RKATTARLSVLD
-551 IMDQVIDKPRSDI
+551 IMDKAIDKPRPDL

-617 ADSLNAAREWVES
+617 VDALNAAKEWVES
-630 LVAEVEVGK
+630 LVEEVQVGK

-676 RVEDAVREGDK
+676 RVEDAVNEGDK

-709 EERGEIPMSDDTGIA
+709 EERGEIPPSDDTGIA
-724 SRPPRRGGPPHRGH
+724 SRPPRRGGPPHRGRD
-738 GDRRDRRGPRR
+738 DRRDRRGPRR

>member
-1 MSNMNRVEKEVCGRT
+1 MSKINRVEKDVCGRT

-21 GRVARQADGG
+21 GRVARQSDGG

-50 PPKDYLDYFPLI
+50 PPKEYLDYFPLI

-84 KPRDKETLTC
+84 KPRDKETITC

-142 SEIPFQGPI
+142 SDIPFQGPI
-151 GACRVAKINGEF
+151 GACRVGKIGGEF

-171 EAEAE
+171 EPEAE

-185 DEVMTI
+185 DQVMTI

-209 ARPVIKQTLDLQN
+209 ALPVIKQTIDLQN

-228 GKPKLVNDKPNVPPE
+228 GKPKLVNDKPNVPAE
-243 LEAEIRRT
+243 LEAEIRKI
-251 AADRIK
+251 AADRVK
-257 AANCIV
+257 AANDTV
-263 DKLSRGNARSE
+263 DKLSRGDTRS
-274 CSRAVIAELAEK
+274 SMQRAVIAELAPK
-286 FPNSEKQI
+286 FPGSDKMIKET
-294 REVLDEMV
+294 LDEMF
-302 GEDMRKKVIETGVR
+302 GEDMRRRVLETGVR
-316 LDGRKESE
+316 LDGRNETE
-324 VRPIDCS
+324 VRQIDCA

-346 GQTQSLSA
+346 GQTQSLAA
-354 TTLGTKQDEQVVD
+354 TTLGTRQDEQVID

-372 QEERKSYMLH
+372 VEERKSYMLH

-417 IPKEEDFPYTIRI
+417 IPKDEDFPYTVRI

-456 GVPIK
+456 GVPVK
-461 ASVAGMAMGLITDGD
+461 AAVAGMAMGLITDGD
-476 PAASLGT
+476 IS
-483 SMPKGAKY
+483 KGAKY
-491 TIVTDILGDEDH
+491 RIVTDIMGDEDH
-503 YGYMDFKVAGTRK
+503 YGYMDFKIVGTRK

-533 VLAESI
+533 VLAEGI
-539 RKATTARIHVLD
+539 RRSTTARLGVLD
-551 IMDQVIDKPRSDI
+551 IMDRTLEKPRPDL

-617 ADSLNAAREWVES
+617 VDSLNAAKAWVES
-630 LVAEVEVGK
+630 LVEEVEVGK
-639 LYEGTV
+639 IYEGTV

-676 RVEDAVREGDK
+676 RVEDAVHEGDK

-709 EERGEIPMSDDTGIA
+709 EERGEIPPSDDSGIA
-724 SRPPRRGGPPHRGH
+724 SRPPRRGGPPFRGG
-738 GDRRDRRGPRR
+738 GDRHDRRGPRR

>member
-1 MSNMNRVEKEVCGRT
+1 MSKINRVEKEVCGRT

-50 PPKDYLDYFPLI
+50 PPKEYLDYFPLI

-133 IAASAALHI
+133 VAASAALHI

-151 GACRVAKINGEF
+151 GACRVAKLNGEF

-185 DEVMTI
+185 DQVMTI
-191 AGQAREVSPE
+191 AGQAREASPE

-209 ARPVIKQTLDLQN
+209 AQPVIKQTIDMQN
-222 ELRALV
+222 ELRELV

-243 LEAEIRRT
+243 LEAEIRKV
-251 AADRIK
+251 AADRVK
-257 AANCIV
+257 AANDIV
-263 DKLSRGNARSE
+263 DKLSRGNTRSTLQ
-274 CSRAVIAELAEK
+274 RAVIDELAEK
-286 FPNSEKQI
+286 FPDSNKMI
-294 REVLDEMV
+294 KEVLDEMF
-302 GEDMRKKVIETGVR
+302 GEDMRKRVLATGVR

-324 VRPIDCS
+324 VRPIDCA

-346 GQTQSLSA
+346 GQTQSLAA
-354 TTLGTKQDEQVVD
+354 TTLGTRQDEQVID

-372 QEERKSYMLH
+372 VEERKSYMLH

-417 IPKEEDFPYTIRI
+417 IPKDDDFPYTVRI

-456 GVPIK
+456 GVPVK
-461 ASVAGMAMGLITDGD
+461 AAVAGMAMGLITEGD
-476 PAASLGT
+476 IA
-483 SMPKGAKY
+483 KGAKY
-491 TIVTDILGDEDH
+491 LIVTDILGDEDH

-533 VLAESI
+533 VLAEGI
-539 RKATTARIHVLD
+539 RKATTARLGVLD
-551 IMDQVIDKPRSDI
+551 IMDKTIDKPRADL

-617 ADSLNAAREWVES
+617 ADALNAAKQWVES
-630 LVAEVEVGK
+630 LVEEVEVGK

-676 RVEDAVREGDK
+676 RVEDAVHEGDK

-709 EERGEIPMSDDTGIA
+709 EERGEIPPSDDTGIA
-724 SRPPRRGGPPHRGH
+724 ARPPRRSGPPHRGH

>member
-1 MSNMNRVEKEVCGRT
+1 MQRVEKEVCGRT
-16 LSFEH
+16 LAFEH
-21 GRVARQADGG
+21 GQVARQSDGG

-45 VYAKE
+45 VYAKD

-104 FPANFRADTQIVEY
+104 FPPSFRRDTQIVEY

-133 IAASAALHI
+133 IAASCALHI
-142 SEIPFQGPI
+142 SDIPFQGPI
-151 GACRVAKINGEF
+151 GACRVGKIGGEF

-171 EAEAE
+171 EPEAE

-185 DEVMTI
+185 DQVMTI
-191 AGQAREVSPE
+191 AGQAREASPE

-209 ARPVIKQTLDLQN
+209 ALPVIKQTIELQE
-222 ELRALV
+222 ELRKLV
-228 GKPKLVNDKPNVPPE
+228 GKPKLVCDKPLVAPE
-243 LEAEIRRT
+243 LEAEIRRV
-251 AADRIK
+251 AADRVK
-257 AANCIV
+257 ASNDIV
-263 DKLSRGNARSE
+263 DKLARGNARGDLR
-274 CSRAVIAELAEK
+274 RAVIAELAEK
-286 FPNSEKQI
+286 FPGSDKQI
-294 REVLDEMV
+294 KEVLDEMT
-302 GEDMRKKVIETGVR
+302 GEEMRRRVLATGVR
-316 LDGRKESE
+316 LDGRNETE
-324 VRPIDCS
+324 VRQIDCA

-346 GQTQSLSA
+346 GQTQSLAA
-354 TTLGTKQDEQVVD
+354 TTLGTRQDEQVID

-372 QEERKSYMLH
+372 VEERKSYMLH

-417 IPKEEDFPYTIRI
+417 IPKDEDFPYTVRI

-461 ASVAGMAMGLITDGD
+461 AAVAGMAMGLITDGD
-476 PAASLGT
+476 IS
-483 SMPKGAKY
+483 KGAKY
-491 TIVTDILGDEDH
+491 RIVTDILGDEDH

-533 VLAESI
+533 VLAEGI
-539 RKATTARIHVLD
+539 RRATTARLGVLD
-551 IMDQVIDKPRSDI
+551 IMDRTLDKPRPDL

-617 ADSLNAAREWVES
+617 VDSLNAAKAWVES
-630 LVAEVEVGK
+630 LVEEAEVGK
-639 LYEGTV
+639 LYEGRV
-645 TRLMNFGAFVEVLP
+645 TRIMNFGAFVEVLP

-676 RVEDAVREGDK
+676 RVEDAVKEGDK

-692 VEIDDMGRV
+692 VEIDDMGRL

-709 EERGEIPMSDDTGIA
+709 EERGEIPKSDDSGIA
-724 SRPPRRGGPPHRGH
+724 DRPPRRGGPPFRGG
-738 GDRRDRRGPRR
+738 GDRHDRRGPRR

>member
-1 MSNMNRVEKEVCGRT
+1 MSKINRVEKEVCGRT

-50 PPKDYLDYFPLI
+50 PPKEYLDYFPLI

-104 FPANFRADTQIVEY
+104 FPPNFRADTQIVEY

-142 SEIPFQGPI
+142 SDIPFQGPI
-151 GACRVAKINGEF
+151 GACRVAKFNGEF
-163 VLNPPMTK
+163 VLNPPMTR
-171 EAEAE
+171 ETEAE

-209 ARPVIKQTLDLQN
+209 AAPVIKQTIDLQN

-228 GKPKLVNDKPNVPPE
+228 GKPKLSNEKPNVPPE
-243 LEAEIRRT
+243 LESEIRRV
-251 AADRIK
+251 AADRVK
-257 AANCIV
+257 AVHETA
-263 DKLSRGNARSE
+263 DKLARGNARAE
-274 CSRAVIAELAEK
+274 LSRAVIAELAEK
-286 FPNSEKQI
+286 FPNSDKMI
-294 REVLDEMV
+294 REVLDEMF
-302 GEDMRKKVIETGVR
+302 GEDMRKRVVESGVR

-324 VRPIDCS
+324 VRPIECS

-346 GQTQSLSA
+346 GQTQSLAA

-411 RGLEAV
+411 RAVEAV
-417 IPKEEDFPYTIRI
+417 IPKEEDFPYTIRV

-476 PAASLGT
+476 PAASLGA
-483 SMPKGAKY
+483 SLAKGSKY
-491 TIVTDILGDEDH
+491 LIVTDIMGDEDH

-533 VLAESI
+533 VLAEGI
-539 RKATTARIHVLD
+539 RKATTARMSVLD
-551 IMDQVIDKPRSDI
+551 IMDQAIDKPRSDI
-564 SKYAPRIVSIVI
+564 SKFAPRIVSIVI

-709 EERGEIPMSDDTGIA
+709 EERGEIPPSDDTGIA
-724 SRPPRRGGPPHRGH
+724 SRPPRRGGPPHRGRD
-738 GDRRDRRGPRR
+738 DRRDRRGPRR

>member
-659 GKEGLVHISQLG
+659 GKEGLVHIPSSGRSGTTGSRTRCARATRCGSRSSRLTI
-671 PERYN
+671 
-676 RVEDAVREGDK
+676 
-687 VWVKV
+687 WV
-692 VEIDDMGRV
+692 
-701 NLSRRKAM
+701 A
-709 EERGEIPMSDDTGIA
+709 
-724 SRPPRRGGPPHRGH
+724 
-738 GDRRDRRGPRR
+738 